1 MIFTLAFYTNPIKRK
16 QTLTESERNEDH
28 EMEKISNIGPVSYTH
43 LMHMSLLLMEQILE
57 LSQ

>member
-28 EMEKISNIGPVSYTH
+28 EMEKISNIGCVVVMTVFHP
-43 LMHMSLLLMEQILE
+43 
-57 LSQ
+57 

>member
-28 EMEKISNIGPVSYTH
+28 EMEKISNIWLRRSYDGIIRNS
-43 LMHMSLLLMEQILE
+43 MRQ
-57 LSQ
+57 